1 MTHKFSLKTIL
12 KQKKTNFNKNI
23 GFFSLLKNQE
33 QNITYQQLSQNSKN
47 IAIKLQSL
55 IPQGSRA
62 LLLYPQGLEFINAF
76 LGCLYAGIIAVP
88 AYPPKRNQKMSR
100 LAAIIKDAEPQI
112 ILTVC
117 NFSL

>member
-1 MTHKFSLKTIL
+1 MLDLISILNERANQTPNQLAYIFLK
-12 KQKKTNFNKNI
+12 NRE
-23 GFFSLLKNQE
+23 NQE

-100 LAAIIKDAEPQI
+100 LAAI
-112 ILTVC
+112 
-117 NFSL
+117 